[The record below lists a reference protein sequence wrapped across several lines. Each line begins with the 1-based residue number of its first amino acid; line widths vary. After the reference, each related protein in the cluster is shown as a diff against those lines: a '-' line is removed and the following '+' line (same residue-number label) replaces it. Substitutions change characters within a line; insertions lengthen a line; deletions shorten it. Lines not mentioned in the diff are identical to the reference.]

1 MINWKVIVKKIEL
14 KEKLMFFLLTKRI
27 NTNSVISLNAYKF
40 TKRIE
45 AEKAA
50 EIYKGL
56 CGINELKIIEAPD
69 SADIFEII
77 KKGKPIPEYKAAQ
90 FALIDTANSGNYD
103 FPFLAKIFNNINDAT
118 KYAQEHAKS
127 NLRIFKAKEP
137 RTEEERESG
146 AFYFIENGE
155 EIKYFCMD

>member
-1 MINWKVIVKKIEL
+1 
-14 KEKLMFFLLTKRI
+14 MFFLIITRLNNNK
-27 NTNSVISLNAYKF
+27 SISLNAYRF
-40 TKRIE
+40 TKRIQ

-77 KKGKPIPEYKAAQ
+77 KKGKTIPDYKASQ
-90 FALIDTANSGNYD
+90 FALIDPDNSGNYEN
-103 FPFLAKIFNNINDAT
+103 PFLAKTFDNINDAT
-118 KYAQEHAKS
+118 KYAQKHAKS

-137 RTEEERESG
+137 GTEEERKAG